1 MLTATLSIPRCLTTV
16 QQGVK
21 DQRPDSRHVDTRL
34 NGYAGLSG
42 SRLWKIKKRLR
53 HFLRSIGRN
62 GLPSYRAIRPRA
74 RTRWRIL

>member
-42 SRLWKIKKRLR
+42 SRLWKIKKGCVISYVVSVVTAYR
-53 HFLRSIGRN
+53 HTGLFGHARGRD
-62 GLPSYRAIRPRA
+62 GGF
-74 RTRWRIL
+74 